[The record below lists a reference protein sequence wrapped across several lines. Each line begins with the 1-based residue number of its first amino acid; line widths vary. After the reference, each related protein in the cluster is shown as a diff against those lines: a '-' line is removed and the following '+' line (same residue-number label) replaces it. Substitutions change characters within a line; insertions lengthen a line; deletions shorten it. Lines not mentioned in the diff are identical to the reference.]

1 MDPDHRRSLTARL
14 VLALI
19 VLVVGVLS
27 MPSQQYVGDP
37 WAVRMA
43 TWSLIERGRLDVPE
57 ELAST
62 AGERGQYFVQNPDNG
77 LWYSKYGEL
86 NTLGYVPAMLV
97 EKALLGR
104 LEPVNDTRTRTHL
117 LNLGNLALS
126 LALALVLYQLALLYT
141 GRPWVAVLFALA
153 TLYATFGWN
162 YLRAQTTE
170 LLQWTLYA
178 AFFLQLV
185 RVWRTRAAAGPLA
198 AAHVLLLLLVA
209 TKLVY
214 VLLMPLLAGVA
225 LLANPRRAV
234 PGLAPL
240 ALTAAVALGLNEL
253 KFGDAF
259 FTGYTQW
266 TREKDLFQGHLG
278 QGLLGFLFDPQRSIF
293 VHDPLL
299 IPALAALPAFVRRH
313 RAEALVAWL
322 PFLAFLLLHA
332 NTTNWA
338 GHWSYGPR
346 YLLPVLT
353 PVTLPA
359 VAAFEW
365 LADRRR
371 AAAAVALAFLLVVSL
386 WMQVQVNALDFF
398 TFYQVEAAVKGVQA
412 PQALATLQRTPF
424 GLLNGQLRRFAR
436 TGDYPPFLQDAAR
449 ELPPEEAAALARNVR
464 ARVRPNL
471 LVR

>member
-1 MDPDHRRSLTARL
+1 MDPDQRRSLTARL

-19 VLVVGVLS
+19 VLFVGVLS

-43 TWSLIERGRLDVPE
+43 TWSVIERGRLDVPE

-126 LALALVLYQLALLYT
+126 LVLALVLYGLAMLYT
-141 GRPWVAVLFALA
+141 ERPATVVVFVLA

-178 AFFLQLV
+178 AFFHQLV
-185 RVWRTRAAAGPLA
+185 LVWRTRAATGPLA
-198 AAHVLLLLLVA
+198 AAQVLLLLLTT

-225 LLANPRRAV
+225 LLANPRRVV
-234 PGLAPL
+234 PVLAPL
-240 ALTAAVALGLNEL
+240 AVTAAVTLGLNEL

-266 TREKDLFQGHLG
+266 TREKDLFRGSLG
-278 QGLLGFLFDPQRSIF
+278 QGLLGFLADPQRSVF
-293 VHDPLL
+293 LHDPLL
-299 IPALAALPAFVRRH
+299 LPALAALPAFARRY
-313 RAEALVAWL
+313 RAEALLAWL

-359 VAAFEW
+359 VLAFDW
-365 LADRRR
+365 LAERRR
-371 AAAAVALAFLLVVSL
+371 AVAAAALALLLAFSV
-386 WMQVQVNALDFF
+386 WMQVQVNSLDFF
-398 TFYQVEAAVKGVQA
+398 TFYQVEAVVKMVDA
-412 PQALATLQRTPF
+412 PRALAALQRTPF

-436 TGDYPPFLQDAAR
+436 TGDYPPFLQEAAR
-449 ELPPEEAAALARNVR
+449 ELPPEEAAALARVVR